1 MRNEYVGASLY
12 GEQNKNKKHEKSLS
26 KARNLN
32 IMCKNI
38 CDELKS
44 KRRRDQKKKNTGYR
58 GVEVETLRT
67 MRKE

>member
-1 MRNEYVGASLY
+1 MKNEYVGASLY

-38 CDELKS
+38 CDEIKSYGKLLNLKF
-44 KRRRDQKKKNTGYR
+44 KLKFL
-58 GVEVETLRT
+58 EVLQVLRQV
-67 MRKE
+67 

>member
-1 MRNEYVGASLY
+1 MKNEYVGASLY

-44 KRRRDQKKKNTGYR
+44 KRREHQKKK
-58 GVEVETLRT
+58 
-67 MRKE
+67 